1 MPMTIEVTDLPGRLQ
16 ELLQIVESGTE
27 VLLRD
32 GDAMAKL
39 TTAKRTRE
47 PREPHEPRILGL
59 SPGAAIMSDDF
70 CDPLP
75 DEYWEGPVFP

>member
-32 GDAMAKL
+32 GDVMAKL
-39 TTAKRTRE
+39 TTALFVT
-47 PREPHEPRILGL
+47 
-59 SPGAAIMSDDF
+59 DDRMISQYSVPIF
-70 CDPLP
+70 
-75 DEYWEGPVFP
+75 WK